1 MKSPQSLYLDLKK
14 STKID
19 QKVDAIDESKKCTKI
34 DILYLDLKKSYL
46 DLKKCT
52 LKDKNTYWSL
62 KIHHDQF
69 EGELSF

>member
-1 MKSPQSLYLDLKK
+1 MKSPESLYLDLKK

-34 DILYLDLKKSYL
+34 DILYLDF
-46 DLKKCT
+46 KKCT